1 MYQHILV
8 ALDDSNLA
16 SQTVT
21 SAIAFARAMGA
32 RITFFHATADY
43 AATSDVALHHAMH
56 GESFPEAALGQTNAI
71 LWKAVT
77 AASAAGI
84 VCDEMS
90 ATSGDPAH
98 AIVEAASQ
106 KGCDLIFVSSHGV
119 RPGIRGWFS
128 VSNTQRLLQF
138 SPLPVHVA
146 AVESNL
152 PDADANRALAVIQGE
167 HRSIGSALRGLQH
180 LVVQGRS
187 KGSTLDVSL
196 MRLIVDYMKAFPEA
210 LHHPKEETHLFRL
223 LRLRAPELSDTIEEL
238 IRQHETERSLVDS
251 LDSALGRYER
261 REAGAFDAVAG
272 AVKDLTSAVLEHLN
286 LEESTVLPA
295 ARRLLEPE
303 DWKVIVESFEANREP
318 LGHGEYSEHSFDD
331 LFVRIANRL
340 TPIVHGSA
348 TS

>member
-1 MYQHILV
+1 
-8 ALDDSNLA
+8 
-16 SQTVT
+16 
-21 SAIAFARAMGA
+21 
-32 RITFFHATADY
+32 
-43 AATSDVALHHAMH
+43 
-56 GESFPEAALGQTNAI
+56 
-71 LWKAVT
+71 
-77 AASAAGI
+77 
-84 VCDEMS
+84 
-90 ATSGDPAH
+90 
-98 AIVEAASQ
+98 VEAASQ

-119 RPGIRGWFS
+119 QRGIRGWFS

-146 AVESNL
+146 AVESNQ

-187 KGSTLDVSL
+187 KGGTLDVSL

-238 IRQHETERSLVDS
+238 ILQHETERSLVDS

-261 REAGAFDAVAG
+261 NEAGAFDAVAS
-272 AVKDLTSAVLEHLN
+272 AVQDLTSAVWAHLN

-295 ARRLLEPE
+295 ARRLLDPE
-303 DWKVIVESFEANREP
+303 DWKVIAESFETNREP

-340 TPIVHGSA
+340 TPIAPGVAPS
-348 TS
+348 